1 MSAFIFAGLC
11 LMAATLASARDD
23 EDTQLFLA
31 FQRGDHAAFE
41 TLFKRHER
49 GVVSFIYRHIRDS
62 DRAQELGQETF
73 MRAIRNV
80 EGWRPEARFRTW
92 LFTIARNLCADEARR
107 MRHRQSKSL
116 DAPSIADDESSASA
130 AEQVQDLTARSPAQE
145 PVRAEF
151 RERLHGL
158 LRELPEAQR
167 EVFLLRHFEG
177 LRFTEI
183 AAMQGISENTVKSR
197 MRYALQSL
205 RAALADYEGV
215 SLDGEDLA
223 AANDQHRHV

>member
-1 MSAFIFAGLC
+1 MSAFIFAGIC
-11 LMAATLASARDD
+11 LMAATLVHARDD

-31 FQRGDHAAFE
+31 FQKGDHAAFE

-49 GVVSFIYRHIRDS
+49 GVVSFIYRHIRDRE
-62 DRAQELGQETF
+62 RAQELGQETF

-116 DAPSIADDESSASA
+116 DEPSIADDESSVSA
-130 AEQVQDLTARSPAQE
+130 VEKIQDLSARSPAQE

-151 RERLHGL
+151 RERLHAL
-158 LRELPEAQR
+158 LQELPEAQR
-167 EVFLLRHFEG
+167 DVFLLRHFEG

-183 AAMQGISENTVKSR
+183 AEMQGISENTVKSR
-197 MRYALQSL
+197 MRYALQTL
-205 RAALADYEGV
+205 RTALADYEGV
-215 SLDGEDLA
+215 SLDDEDLTA
-223 AANDQHRHV
+223 PTDQKHHV